1 MKPNSRE
8 QSLRMTES
16 SDGNSQI
23 VVQRLLDQLR
33 AGEDFAADELIN
45 ASMDRL
51 RQLSRKILADIPGVK
66 RWEDTDDV
74 LQNAS
79 LRLWKALSNCHPLTP
94 LDYFRLASAVI
105 RRELIDLARHYFGKY
120 GIGKN
125 HAPSGIIEGEKLNLV
140 EMKSDETSDPQKLG
154 SWTEFHE
161 YVNCLPDDERSLFDL
176 LWYQGLTLDISS
188 KILDLPER
196 TLRRRWKNARI
207 QVYRELLEDRSID

>member
-1 MKPNSRE
+1 MS
-8 QSLRMTES
+8 ES
-16 SDGNSQI
+16 SDGNSRI
-23 VVQRLLDQLR
+23 VVQRLLDRLR
-33 AGEDFAADELIN
+33 AGEELAASELMS

-79 LRLWKALSNCHPLTP
+79 VRLWKALSNHHPPTP

-105 RRELIDLARHYFGKY
+105 RRELIDLARHHFGKY

-125 HAPSGIIEGEKLNLV
+125 HAPSGIIDGEKANLV
-140 EMKSDETSDPQKLG
+140 ELQPDETNDPQKLG

-161 YVNCLPDDERSLFDL
+161 YVNKLPDEERSLFDL
-176 LWYQGLTLDISS
+176 LWYQGLTLDEASE
-188 KILDLPER
+188 ILVVPER

-207 QVYRELLEDRSID
+207 QVYRELLEEKSAD